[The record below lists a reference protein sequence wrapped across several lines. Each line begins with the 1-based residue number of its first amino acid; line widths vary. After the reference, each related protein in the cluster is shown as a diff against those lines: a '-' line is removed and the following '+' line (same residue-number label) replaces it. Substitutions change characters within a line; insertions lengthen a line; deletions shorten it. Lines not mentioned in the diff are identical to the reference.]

1 MAKERP
7 GKTKARRLR
16 LRDYLKQIPGPPK
29 EHEHELRM
37 ERLLKRMLEK
47 SEQLSSR
54 ELQYYS
60 RQMMLDDVGL
70 DGQVMLKNARVCL
83 VGLGGLGSTV
93 ATQLAAIG
101 VGFVRL
107 VDRDVVE
114 ESNLQRQH
122 LYGFDVLRY
131 PKVEAAVK
139 RLEGLNPYVTF
150 EPLPVSVDAS
160 SAEGLVEKIDVVV
173 DGLDNMAARYAL
185 NRACVKRGIPYV
197 FGSAISTFG
206 NASTIVPG
214 ETACLECFY
223 GKLDDRLLPTC
234 STIGVHAS
242 IIGIIASVEVAE
254 TLRILLRK
262 RPSLAGKLL
271 YCDVDSMRFEEI
283 AVARAAACPVCGN
296 RPRVKSPHLKRA
308 LVVEG
313 CGRNRKRVFTVIPRE
328 NLGLNMG
335 QVKALLAKQEGVSIQ
350 VSAKMG
356 VAFTVKTGAEA
367 SLLSSGVMV
376 IEGAGDAD
384 DALSLYKTTVV
395 RKIGIPW
402 SRVK

>member
-1 MAKERP
+1 
-7 GKTKARRLR
+7 
-16 LRDYLKQIPGPPK
+16 
-29 EHEHELRM
+29 
-37 ERLLKRMLEK
+37 
-47 SEQLSSR
+47 
-54 ELQYYS
+54 
-60 RQMMLDDVGL
+60 
-70 DGQVMLKNARVCL
+70 
-83 VGLGGLGSTV
+83 
-93 ATQLAAIG
+93 
-101 VGFVRL
+101 
-107 VDRDVVE
+107 
-114 ESNLQRQH
+114 
-122 LYGFDVLRY
+122 
-131 PKVEAAVK
+131 
-139 RLEGLNPYVTF
+139 
-150 EPLPVSVDAS
+150 LPVSVDAS
-160 SAEGLVEKIDVVV
+160 SAEGLVNKIDVVV

-206 NASTIVPG
+206 NASTIIPG

-254 TLRILLRK
+254 TMKILLRK

-283 AVARAAACPVCGN
+283 PVARAASCPVCGN
-296 RPRVKSPHLKRA
+296 RPRVKSPRLKRA

-313 CGRNRKRVFTVIPRE
+313 CGRNSKRVFTVVPRE
-328 NLGLNMG
+328 NLDLDIG

-376 IEGAGDAD
+376 IEGAGGAD

-395 RKIGIPW
+395 GTIGIPW